1 MRKSLGTLALIVL
14 VIGAVGLHRN
24 WFALQREREGT
35 TTEVRLRIDRSKIR
49 TDTRQAAEFARELGS
64 NVEIRVKEQEQQNE
78 EASHEAISEGS
89 DQVMEQWR

>member
-14 VIGAVGLHRN
+14 VLGAVGLHRN

-64 NVEIRVKEQEQQNE
+64 NVEIRVKEQENE
-78 EASHEAISEGS
+78 ETSDEAMSEERE
-89 DQVMEQWR
+89 QTTEQWR